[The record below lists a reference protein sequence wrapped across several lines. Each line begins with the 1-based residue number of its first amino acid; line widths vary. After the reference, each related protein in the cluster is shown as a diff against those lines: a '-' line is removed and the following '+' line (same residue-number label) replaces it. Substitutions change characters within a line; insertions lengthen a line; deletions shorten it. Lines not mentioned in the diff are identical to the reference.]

1 MPTILASAII
11 GKGQILAQDT
21 TAIRWAISEWLG
33 WLNDGQRE
41 IAIMRPSAY
50 SKITNIPLVAGTR
63 QTLPADAVAF
73 VEFMRNMG
81 VGGAVPGLAARKV
94 TRRLMDSQTP
104 NWHSQTQSAVVQH
117 CIFEPL
123 SPKTFYVYPPSL
135 GTTQAEVL
143 YEASPPDV
151 ATVAGVISLDD
162 VYANALLDYLLY
174 RAYSK
179 DSEFIGNAERA
190 VLYRKAFE
198 TSLGLKSQ
206 ADAAVVAANNE
217 RG

>member
-11 GKGQILAQDT
+11 GKAQVLAQDS
-21 TAIRWAISEWLG
+21 TAIRWPLSEWLG

-41 IAIMRPSAY
+41 VAIIRPSAY
-50 SKITNIPLVAGTR
+50 SKIASVPLVAGTR
-63 QTLPADAVAF
+63 QALPADGVQF
-73 VEFMRNMG
+73 LEFIRNMG
-81 VGGAVPGLAARKV
+81 VGGAIPGQSARKV

-104 NWHSQTQSAVVQH
+104 NWHSQTASVVVQH
-117 CIFEPL
+117 YIFDPL
-123 SPKTFYVYPPSL
+123 SPKTFYVYPPST
-135 GTTQAEVL
+135 GTTQVEVM

-151 ATVAGVISLDD
+151 ATLGGVISLDD
-162 VYANALLDYLLY
+162 VYSNVLLDYLMY

-198 TSLGLKSQ
+198 NSLGLKTQ
-206 ADAAVVAANNE
+206 ADAASVAASNE

>member
-1 MPTILASAII
+1 MPTILASTQIA
-11 GKGQILAQDT
+11 KAQILSQDT
-21 TAIRWAISEWLG
+21 TAIRWAMSEWLG

-41 IAIMRPSAY
+41 IAIIRPSAY
-50 SKITNIPLVAGTR
+50 SKIANVPLVAGTR

-81 VGGAVPGLAARKV
+81 VGGAVPGQSARPV

-117 CIFEPL
+117 YIFEPL

-135 GTTQAEVL
+135 GTTQVEVL

-151 ATVAGVISLDD
+151 ATVSSVISLDD
-162 VYANALLDYLLY
+162 VYANALLDYLMY

-206 ADAAVVAANNE
+206 ADAAVVAVNKE

>member
-1 MPTILASAII
+1 MPTILASATI
-11 GKGQILAQDT
+11 GKAKILVQDT
-21 TAIRWAISEWLG
+21 STVRWQDAEWLG

-41 IAIMRPSAY
+41 IAIIRPSAY
-50 SKITNIPLVAGTR
+50 TKIASIPLVAGTR
-63 QTLPADAVAF
+63 QTLPADGVAF

-81 VGGAVPGLAARKV
+81 VGGATPGRAARKV
-94 TRRLMDSQTP
+94 TRRLMDAQTP
-104 NWHSQTQSAVVQH
+104 NWHSQTQSAVVQQYVY
-117 CIFEPL
+117 EPM
-123 SPKTFYVYPPSL
+123 SPKTFYVDPPSN

-151 ATVAGVISLDD
+151 ATLSSVIALDD

-198 TSLGLKSQ
+198 TSLGLKAQS
-206 ADAAVVAANNE
+206 DATAIAVNHE

>member
-1 MPTILASAII
+1 
-11 GKGQILAQDT
+11 
-21 TAIRWAISEWLG
+21 
-33 WLNDGQRE
+33 
-41 IAIMRPSAY
+41 
-50 SKITNIPLVAGTR
+50 
-63 QTLPADAVAF
+63 
-73 VEFMRNMG
+73 MG
-81 VGGAVPGLAARKV
+81 VGGTAPGRAARKV
-94 TRRLMDSQTP
+94 TRRLMDAQTP
-104 NWHSQTQSAVVQH
+104 NWHSQTQSAVVQQYVY
-117 CIFEPL
+117 EPM
-123 SPKTFYVYPPSL
+123 SPKTFYVDPPSN

-151 ATVAGVISLDD
+151 ATLSGVIALDD

-198 TSLGLKSQ
+198 TSLGLKAQS
-206 ADAAVVAANNE
+206 DATAIAVNHE